1 MRPVLVV
8 LFLFSATFAFA
19 QNKTTQIVIPGVETG
34 ESLLRE
40 CPELRPN
47 LSFED
52 TVKVNYCLGF
62 VRGVMDYN
70 KLLHF
75 TLKLTLFC
83 APRELDNT
91 AAYAATRQYIRDHP
105 ERTKMPASALVAG
118 ALSEKYPCSPA
129 DATPH
134 Y

>member
-1 MRPVLVV
+1 MRPILAV
-8 LFLFSATFAFA
+8 LFLFGTTFAFS

-52 TVKVNYCLGF
+52 TVKVNYCLGV

-75 TLKLTLFC
+75 TLKLNLFC
-83 APRELDNT
+83 APKELDNA
-91 AAYAATRQYIRDHP
+91 AAYTVTRQYIREHSD
-105 ERTKMPASALVAG
+105 RTKMPASALVAG
-118 ALSEKYPCSPA
+118 ALSEKYPCPPEN
-129 DATPH
+129 ATQH
-134 Y
+134 H